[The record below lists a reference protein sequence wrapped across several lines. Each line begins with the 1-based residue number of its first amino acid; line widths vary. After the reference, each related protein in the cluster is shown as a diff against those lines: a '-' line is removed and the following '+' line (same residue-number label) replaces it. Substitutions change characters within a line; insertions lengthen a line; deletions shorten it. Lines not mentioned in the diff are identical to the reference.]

1 MLMTNMRSSSAVVAH
16 ARPQNK
22 GFYFAVDQ
30 TSEALMMLLLKRSAA
45 AALVAGG
52 SLQVY
57 RILEPSS
64 RRKGSR
70 LNKQV

>member
-1 MLMTNMRSSSAVVAH
+1 MLMTNMRSSSAVVAR
-16 ARPQNK
+16 ARPQSK

-30 TSEALMMLLLKRSAA
+30 TSDALTMLLLKRSAA
-45 AALVAGG
+45 AAFCGG

-64 RRKGSR
+64 KRKGSR
-70 LNKQV
+70 MNKQV

>member
-1 MLMTNMRSSSAVVAH
+1 MLMTNMRSSSAVVAR
-16 ARPQNK
+16 ARPQNR

-45 AALVAGG
+45 AAFCGG

-57 RILEPSS
+57 GILEPSS

-70 LNKQV
+70 MNKQV